1 MDSITHFLIP
11 LAVTVVLSM
20 LMKSAASAH
29 AVSVGGRSTVGYGIG
44 FKGFAVFS
52 GLLTLALLIGVFF
65 VAPGERIG
73 MLLLAAIF
81 GVPALYLLLE
91 GFGVRVVYSDS
102 GIEAFSPWRRNRSAA
117 WDEISEVS
125 FSPMARWHRIKTT
138 HGYIRL
144 HEMKSGVPSLLQE
157 LERRGI
163 RTK

>member
-11 LAVTVVLSM
+11 LAVSVVLSM

-44 FKGFAVFS
+44 F
-52 GLLTLALLIGVFF
+52 
-65 VAPGERIG
+65 
-73 MLLLAAIF
+73 
-81 GVPALYLLLE
+81 
-91 GFGVRVVYSDS
+91 
-102 GIEAFSPWRRNRSAA
+102 N
-117 WDEISEVS
+117 
-125 FSPMARWHRIKTT
+125 
-138 HGYIRL
+138 GYIRL